1 MSRHERR
8 ADEFRSRDKKVHKMT
23 RDGLVEQNQTTGTEQ
38 RISDRLADISF
49 DKARPVQEAAG
60 RTGGRS
66 QSHPHKKQQAKP
78 TDFITRE
85 PDAPPSAERFADTAA
100 GGDIPTAVA
109 SASMRDA
116 GDKPMERTADTGD
129 FPSPP
134 PSPRTGKRPLRPPR
148 SGEIHSAQDKPL
160 QRGTKYQQKFSE
172 QTAAPPGAVDSST
185 PDTDMENQPPADN
198 RGRLHF
204 STDTGQAVKAA
215 DKPLQRGTKYQQKF
229 TGQTDIP
236 PGAVDSEAA
245 ANEGVSG
252 QSPVD
257 GHGRLRFDKA
267 EPATGQEASRRSQ
280 SRQKAAYAAKPEDSP
295 RLQFDKSERTAT
307 SPDGAAPK
315 VSATSEDSA
324 TPEDKPSRQQKRYNR
339 RYDKAADRVQESA
352 EHLEKAKEKLPQKR
366 KIRLEKQYDSEAGKI
381 KRRLQFEKEVVPQ
394 GYKGNLLK
402 RGTKALVKGAGT
414 AVLLK
419 GHQKIRQVEKQNV
432 AVEAAHK
439 TEFMAERAAGRGARL
454 LFRKIRN
461 APYQRV
467 AKWEHRQAKAHINM
481 AYQKALR
488 DNPDLQRKSVAKWIQ
503 KQKIKRKYAK
513 AVHDAKKTAQHTQQ
527 TVHATGQIIRAVAQF
542 VAAHKTVI
550 GAAAL
555 IAILVVVLGAGVTS
569 CTAMLS
575 GISSS
580 VISTCYMA
588 DEEHIDDSELLYT
601 ELETDLQKDVDDT
614 EQNYP
619 GFDEYRFNIGEISHN
634 PYELMAYLSAVY
646 DIFTFDEVQGEIRRL
661 FGEQYT
667 LTREEIVEIRTYTDE
682 DGDEHE
688 YEWYVLQTTLTV
700 RPLSQVIADSLPPG
714 DPTDRYGVYMETYG
728 NRQAFGNPFSFP
740 WLAYVSSPYGY
751 RVHPISGVKDLH
763 RGMDIAVAGG
773 TPILAVHDGKVISA
787 GDAGSY
793 GLCVVIED
801 EKGYRSRYAHCSSLS
816 VSAGQEVKKG
826 DTIAAVGNT
835 GNSTGNH
842 LHLEVTKDGQYLN
855 PYYFV
860 DSGSAGPGGAPG
872 TPGGVDIPDNP
883 GAPMGDRTFEA
894 MIQEAEKHLG
904 YPYVWGGSSPSTS
917 FDCSGYVSWVINHSG
932 WNVGRLGAQG
942 LFNISTPVSKSGA
955 QPGDLIFFTGTYSSA
970 NPVSHVGIYV
980 GGGRMIHCGDPISY
994 ANVNS
999 NYWQSHFYAYG
1010 RLP

>member
-1 MSRHERR
+1 MRDS
-8 ADEFRSRDKKVHKMT
+8 EFRSRDKKVHKMT

-38 RISDRLADISF
+38 RISNRLADVSF
-49 DKARPVQEAAG
+49 DKAHPAQEAAG

-66 QSHPHKKQQAKP
+66 HPQPHKKQQANP
-78 TDFITRE
+78 ADFINRG
-85 PDAPPSAERFADTAA
+85 PDAPPSAERFADT
-100 GGDIPTAVA
+100 VA
-109 SASMRDA
+109 EDGFAPSTPVSMRDA
-116 GDKPMERTADTGD
+116 GDKPMERTGD
-129 FPSPP
+129 MPAPP
-134 PSPRTGKRPLRPPR
+134 PAPKGRKHPLRSPQ
-148 SGEIHSAQDKPL
+148 SGDIRTAQDKPL
-160 QRGTKYQQKFSE
+160 QSGTKYQQKVAQ
-172 QTAAPPGAVDSST
+172 QTAAPPGPADAEPT
-185 PDTDMENQPPADN
+185 DTQSQPPADN
-198 RGRLHF
+198 RGRLQF

-229 TGQTDIP
+229 AQQTAAP
-236 PGAVDSEAA
+236 PCAA
-245 ANEGVSG
+245 DAEPTDTQS
-252 QSPVD
+252 QSPAD
-257 GHGRLRFDKA
+257 NRGRLQFDKA
-267 EPATGQEASRRSQ
+267 ESVTGQEKPHRTQ
-280 SRQKAAYAAKPEDSP
+280 SRQKAEYAAKPEDSS
-295 RLQFDKSERTAT
+295 RLKFDQSERTTEERTAPL
-307 SPDGAAPK
+307 PDGTAPKEAAPGDGD
-315 VSATSEDSA
+315 AP
-324 TPEDKPSRQQKRYNR
+324 TPDDKISRQQKRYNR
-339 RYDKAADRVQESA
+339 RYDKARGRVQDSA

-366 KIRLEKQYDSEAGKI
+366 KIRLEQQYDSDAGKI

-402 RGTKALVKGAGT
+402 RGSKALIKGAGT
-414 AVLLK
+414 AAVLK
-419 GHQKIRQVEKQNV
+419 VHQKINQVEKQNV

-454 LFRKIRN
+454 LFRHIKN

-467 AKWEHRQAKAHINM
+467 AKWKHRQAKAQINM

-488 DNPDLQRKSVAKWIQ
+488 DNPELQRKSLAKWIQ

-513 AVHDAKKTAQHTQQ
+513 AAHDAKKAAQHTQQ

-550 GAAAL
+550 GAVAL
-555 IAILVVVLGAGVTS
+555 IALLVVVLGAGVTS

-588 DEEHIDDSELLYT
+588 DEEHIDNSELLYT

-619 GFDEYRFNIGEISHN
+619 GFDEYRYNIGEISHN

-646 DIFTFDEVQGEIRRL
+646 DIFTFDQVQGEIRRL

-667 LTREEIVEIRTYTDE
+667 LTREEIVEVRYYTDD
-682 DGDEHE
+682 DGDEVP
-688 YEWYVLQTTLTV
+688 YNWYVLQTTLTV
-700 RPLSQVIADSLPPG
+700 RLLSQIIAESLPPG

-751 RVHPISGVKDLH
+751 RVHPISGEKNLH

-773 TPILAVHDGKVISA
+773 TPILAVHDGKVISV

-826 DTIAAVGNT
+826 DTIAAVGST

-860 DSGSAGPGGAPG
+860 DTGAPG
-872 TPGGVDIPDNP
+872 PGAAPGQPGGVDIPDYS
-883 GAPMGDRTFEA
+883 GSPMGDGSFEA
-894 MIQEAEKHLG
+894 MLAEAEKFLG

-932 WNVGRLGAQG
+932 VGSVGRQTASG
-942 LFNISTPVSKSGA
+942 LFNLTTPVSKTNA
-955 QPGDLIFFTGTYSSA
+955 QPGDLIFFTGTYSSPT
-970 NPVSHVGIYV
+970 PVSHVGIYV
-980 GGGRMIHCGDPISY
+980 GGGKMIHCGDPISY
-994 ANVNS
+994 ANINS
-999 NYWQSHFYAYG
+999 NYWTQHFYSFG
-1010 RLP
+1010 RIN